1 MAAILWFMVIYEVLV
16 LVGAVAYLLYKRT
29 R

>member
-1 MAAILWFMVIYEVLV
+1 MAYILWFMVIYEVLV
-16 LVGAVAYLLYKRT
+16 LVGAVAYLLYKRN

>member
-1 MAAILWFMVIYEVLV
+1 MADILWFMVIYEVLV
-16 LVGAVAYLLYKRT
+16 LMGAIAYLLYKRN

>member
-1 MAAILWFMVIYEVLV
+1 MADILWFMVIYEVLV
-16 LVGAVAYLLYKRT
+16 LVGAVAYLLYKRN